1 MNKKLIF
8 IIYLLIIVVST
19 YSQNGTQRDPQA
31 QMLEDFSAKMKK
43 PSDDIVYGSKSFNWE
58 KSDAENANNLHS
70 EHISEETGIG
80 LIVFVV
86 IILVVFIVIKYSE
99 QNNYENESE
108 TPKTQ
113 SKPDIPIND
122 NTRNNPYQ
130 NFYENNSAIKNS
142 IEIAENKTL
151 KEVVD
156 DFLKSLNQK

>member
-86 IILVVFIVIKYSE
+86 IILVVFIVIKYS
-99 QNNYENESE
+99 
-108 TPKTQ
+108 
-113 SKPDIPIND
+113 DD